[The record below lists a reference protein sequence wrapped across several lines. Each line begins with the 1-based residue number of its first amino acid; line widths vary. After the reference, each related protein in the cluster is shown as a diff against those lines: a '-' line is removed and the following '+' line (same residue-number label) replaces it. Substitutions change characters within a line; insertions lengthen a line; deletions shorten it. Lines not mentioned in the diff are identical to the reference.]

1 MGSRVLPIFTIQ
13 TFNQNAL
20 QAIGAVFAQQVEGVP
35 ISITPGRNPA
45 MEQKIVDL
53 TNALKYQLNTN
64 TLSSYPKALALV
76 DLKIS
81 FTEIGSSGQNIL
93 LLGQA
98 TATALTKKT
107 SKAPSNRVNQGY
119 ASAAMQVPMP
129 LSQGSMANLFGSSS
143 PLGQIPAAD
152 PFGSLSPM
160 APVAAPAPM
169 AMAMAPP
176 VPMPVQASEPI
187 PNLGPISNMS
197 IPKNFQRGGTRNRRR
212 ANKSNKRGKRRYK

>member
-1 MGSRVLPIFTIQ
+1 MGSKVLPIFTIQ

-45 MEQKIVDL
+45 MEQKIADL
-53 TNALKYQLNTN
+53 TKALKEQLNTSA
-64 TLSSYPKALALV
+64 LSSYPKALALV

-98 TATALTKKT
+98 TATALTKKA
-107 SKAPSNRVNQGY
+107 SKPPSNRVNQGS
-119 ASAAMQVPMP
+119 ASGPMQASGPMP

-143 PLGQIPAAD
+143 PLGQMPAPD
-152 PFGSLSPM
+152 PFGSLSPAPM
-160 APVAAPAPM
+160 APPMAPPMPAPM
-169 AMAMAPP
+169 P
-176 VPMPVQASEPI
+176 V

>member
-160 APVAAPAPM
+160 AMAPPVPVPAPM
-169 AMAMAPP
+169 SMAMAPP
-176 VPMPVQASEPI
+176 VPMPSEP
-187 PNLGPISNMS
+187 NFSQLSNMS